1 MFILL
6 CFMAVIFM
14 LMMIL
19 LIIIFYCMQ
28 TSIKLQSRHANT
40 VNVEAALRNGRIMRM
55 MSKIPYS

>member
-1 MFILL
+1 
-6 CFMAVIFM
+6 M